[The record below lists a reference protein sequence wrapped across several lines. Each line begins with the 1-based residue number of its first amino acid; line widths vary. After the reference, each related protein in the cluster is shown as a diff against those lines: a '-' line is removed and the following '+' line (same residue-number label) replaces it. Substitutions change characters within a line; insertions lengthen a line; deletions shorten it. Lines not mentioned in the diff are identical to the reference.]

1 MTPNLVRT
9 YDDHA
14 AGDTTRESVSQI
26 AASIASRLARSRD
39 GGVLFDETQ
48 QGSSV
53 SVLNEAVCANNSD
66 RLEGNNALNQVRFPK
81 MSRDQLQHPKLLADE
96 YRARADACLNWA
108 REAPS
113 DEARLACITLA
124 QTWLKAAIRDEEDA
138 AEGLPL
144 APTL

>member
-53 SVLNEAVCANNSD
+53 NEAICANNTD
-66 RLEGNNALNQVRFPK
+66 RLEGNTALNQVRFPK
-81 MSRDQLQHPKLLADE
+81 MSRDQLQHTKLLADE

>member
-1 MTPNLVRT
+1 MTPNLVGA
-9 YDDHA
+9 YHDHA

-53 SVLNEAVCANNSD
+53 NEAICANNTD
-66 RLEGNNALNQVRFPK
+66 RLEGNTALNQVRFPK
-81 MSRDQLQHPKLLADE
+81 MSRDQLQHTKLLADE

>member
-48 QGSSV
+48 QGGSV
-53 SVLNEAVCANNSD
+53 NEAICANNTD
-66 RLEGNNALNQVRFPK
+66 RLEGNTALNQVRFPK
-81 MSRDQLQHPKLLADE
+81 MSRDQLQHTKLLADE

-124 QTWLKAAIRDEEDA
+124 QTWLKAAIRNGGDVADN
-138 AEGLPL
+138 LPL